1 VTDLTLHD
9 YELDDDCYKV
19 RLFLSLLQL
28 PYAKVAVDAYPG
40 REQQT
45 SRYLKLNPLGLL
57 PILTDGDLVLC
68 EAEAILG
75 YLARKYDGRN
85 IWLPA
90 EAALLGQA
98 LQWLAFAN
106 GPLKAASSAR
116 RRAMLEEAGI
126 DDSAPRTARHAFRIM
141 EDHITKCEFGGS
153 GWFVGSAATVA
164 DIAMFPA
171 IALSRDFGIDYDEF
185 AALRRW
191 MGRVRI
197 LPGFITMPGIPAF
210 Y

>member
-19 RLFLSLLQL
+19 RLFLSLLQR
-28 PYAKVAVDAYPG
+28 PYVKIAVDAYPG
-40 REQQT
+40 GEQQ
-45 SRYLKLNPLGLL
+45 SPRYLKLNPRGQL
-57 PILTDGDLVLC
+57 PILADGDLVLC

-75 YLARKYDGRN
+75 YLARRYDDRN
-85 IWLPA
+85 VWLPP
-90 EAALLGQA
+90 EAVSFGQV

-106 GPLKAASSAR
+106 GPLKAASAAR
-116 RRAMLEEAGI
+116 RHSMLEEAGS
-126 DDSAPRTARHAFRIM
+126 DDSATRTARSAFRIM
-141 EDHITKCEFGGS
+141 DDHMTKREFAGC
-153 GWFVGSAATVA
+153 GWFAGSTATIA
-164 DIAMFPA
+164 DIALFPA
-171 IALSRDFGIDYDEF
+171 IALSRDFGIDHDEF

-191 MGRVRI
+191 MVGVRR